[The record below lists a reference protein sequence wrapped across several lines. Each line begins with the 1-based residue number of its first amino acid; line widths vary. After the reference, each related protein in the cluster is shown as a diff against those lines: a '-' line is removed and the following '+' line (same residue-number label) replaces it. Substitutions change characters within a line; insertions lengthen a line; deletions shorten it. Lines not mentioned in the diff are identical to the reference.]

1 MYSLRKGLLVVLAI
15 CLFLP
20 LSQAEDPVYRVDGL
34 PDSLHFVTGTSYEI
48 TLTAS
53 NYSAIAAVNIT
64 VTNGTLSETTE
75 FTADVHQLVLS
86 SSNDGWTFN
95 WQAPEESFELGEGE
109 AELSIIFEDQ
119 DGGVWSSYNSVLR
132 PPEIDAHLEPGVP
145 QWALSMAWTGAS
157 LTVIL
162 TVIGAIVLRRDRLT

>member
-1 MYSLRKGLLVVLAI
+1 MYLLRKGLLAILVI

-20 LSQAEDPVYRVDGL
+20 LSQAEDTVYRVDGL
-34 PDSLHFVTGTSYEI
+34 PEGLHFVTAASYEI

-53 NYSAIAAVNIT
+53 NYSAISAVNIT

-119 DGGVWSSYNSVLR
+119 DGGIWSSYNSVLR
-132 PPEIDAHLEPGVP
+132 PPEREAHDESGVP
-145 QWALSMAWTGAS
+145 QWALSMAWIGAS

>member
-15 CLFLP
+15 CLFFP
-20 LSQAEDPVYRVDGL
+20 LSQAEEPVHRVDGL
-34 PDSLHFVTGTSYEI
+34 PDSLHFVTGASYEI

-53 NYSAIAAVNIT
+53 NYSAITAVNIT

-95 WQAPEESFELGEGE
+95 WQAPEKSFELGEGE

-132 PPEIDAHLEPGVP
+132 PPEIDAHDEPGVP

>member
-20 LSQAEDPVYRVDGL
+20 LSQAGDPVHRVDGL
-34 PDSLHFVTGTSYEI
+34 PDNLHFVAGKSYEI

-53 NYSAIAAVNIT
+53 NYSAISAVNIS
-64 VTNGTLSETTE
+64 VTNGTLSESSE

-119 DGGVWSSYNSVLR
+119 DGGVWSFYNSVLR
-132 PPEIDAHLEPGVP
+132 PPEIEAHDEYGVP
-145 QWALSMAWTGAS
+145 QWALSMAWIGAS

>member
-20 LSQAEDPVYRVDGL
+20 LSQAGDPVHRVDGL
-34 PDSLHFVTGTSYEI
+34 PDNLHFVAGKSYEI

-53 NYSAIAAVNIT
+53 NYSAISAVNIS
-64 VTNGTLSETTE
+64 VTNGTLSESSE

-119 DGGVWSSYNSVLR
+119 DGGVWSFYNSVLR
-132 PPEIDAHLEPGVP
+132 PPEIDAHHEPGVP
-145 QWALSMAWTGAS
+145 QWALSMAWIGAS

-162 TVIGAIVLRRDRLT
+162 TVIGAIVLRRDRLP

>member
-1 MYSLRKGLLVVLAI
+1 MYPLRKGLLVVLAI

-34 PDSLHFVTGTSYEI
+34 PDGLYFVTGASYEI

-53 NYSAIAAVNIT
+53 NYSAISAVNIT

-75 FTADVHQLVLS
+75 FTADVQQLVLS
-86 SSNDGWTFN
+86 SSNDGWIFN

-119 DGGVWSSYNSVLR
+119 DGGIWSTYNSVLR
-132 PPEIDAHLEPGVP
+132 PPAIDVHHEPGVP

-157 LTVIL
+157 LTVVL

>member
-20 LSQAEDPVYRVDGL
+20 LSQAGDPVHRVDGL
-34 PDSLHFVTGTSYEI
+34 PDNLHFVAGKSYEI

-53 NYSAIAAVNIT
+53 NYSAISAVNIS
-64 VTNGTLSETTE
+64 VTNGTLSESSE

-119 DGGVWSSYNSVLR
+119 DGGILSSYNSVLR
-132 PPEIDAHLEPGVP
+132 PPEIEAHDEYGVP
-145 QWALSMAWTGAS
+145 QWALSMAWIGAS

>member
-20 LSQAEDPVYRVDGL
+20 LSQAGDPVHRVDGL
-34 PDSLHFVTGTSYEI
+34 PDNLHFVAGKSYEI

-53 NYSAIAAVNIT
+53 NYSAISAVNIS
-64 VTNGTLSETTE
+64 VTNGTLSESSE

-119 DGGVWSSYNSVLR
+119 DGGIWSSYNSVLR
-132 PPEIDAHLEPGVP
+132 SPEIEAHDEYGVP
-145 QWALSMAWTGAS
+145 QWALSMAWIGAS

>member
-1 MYSLRKGLLVVLAI
+1 MII

-20 LSQAEDPVYRVDGL
+20 LSQAEDPVHRVDGL
-34 PDSLHFVTGTSYEI
+34 PDGLHFVTGTSYEI

-53 NYSAIAAVNIT
+53 NYSAISAVNIT

-75 FTADVHQLVLS
+75 FTTDVHQLVLS

-109 AELSIIFEDQ
+109 AELSIIFENQ
-119 DGGVWSSYNSVLR
+119 DGGIWSSYNSV
-132 PPEIDAHLEPGVP
+132 
-145 QWALSMAWTGAS
+145 
-157 LTVIL
+157 
-162 TVIGAIVLRRDRLT
+162 

>member
-15 CLFLP
+15 CLFHP

-34 PDSLHFVTGTSYEI
+34 PDNLHFVTGASYEI
-48 TLTAS
+48 ILTAS
-53 NYSAIAAVNIT
+53 NYSAISAVNIT

-75 FTADVHQLVLS
+75 FTADVHQLVL

-109 AELSIIFEDQ
+109 AELSIIFENQ

-132 PPEIDAHLEPGVP
+132 PPEIDAHNEPGVP
-145 QWALSMAWTGAS
+145 QWALSMAWIGAS

>member
-1 MYSLRKGLLVVLAI
+1 MSPLRKGLLVVLAI

-20 LSQAEDPVYRVDGL
+20 LSQAEDVYRVDGL
-34 PDSLHFVTGTSYEI
+34 PDGLHFVTGESYEI

-53 NYSAIAAVNIT
+53 NYSAISTVNIT

-75 FTADVHQLVLS
+75 FTDDVHQLVLS
-86 SSNDGWTFN
+86 SNNDGWTFH
-95 WQAPEESFELGEGE
+95 WQAPSESFELGEGE
-109 AELSIIFEDQ
+109 AVLSIIYEDQ
-119 DGGVWSSYNSVLR
+119 DGGIWSSYNSVLR
-132 PPEIDAHLEPGVP
+132 PPEIDAHHEPGVP
-145 QWALSMAWTGAS
+145 QWALSMALTGAS

>member
-1 MYSLRKGLLVVLAI
+1 MII

-20 LSQAEDPVYRVDGL
+20 LSQAEDPVHRVDGL
-34 PDSLHFVTGTSYEI
+34 PDGLHFVTGTSYEI

-53 NYSAIAAVNIT
+53 NYSAISAVNIT

-75 FTADVHQLVLS
+75 FTTDVHQLVLS

-109 AELSIIFEDQ
+109 AELSIIFENQ
-119 DGGVWSSYNSVLR
+119 DGGIWSSYNSVLR
-132 PPEIDAHLEPGVP
+132 PPEIEAQEESGVP

-157 LTVIL
+157 LTVLL

>member
-1 MYSLRKGLLVVLAI
+1 MCIRDRHSFVPTLLLCRHSFCADTPFVPTLLFDSKSENANQNKSRKHILKKN
-15 CLFLP
+15 
-20 LSQAEDPVYRVDGL
+20 R
-34 PDSLHFVTGTSYEI
+34 
-48 TLTAS
+48 
-53 NYSAIAAVNIT
+53 
-64 VTNGTLSETTE
+64 
-75 FTADVHQLVLS
+75 
-86 SSNDGWTFN
+86 
-95 WQAPEESFELGEGE
+95 QAPSELFELGEGE

-132 PPEIDAHLEPGVP
+132 PPEIDAHNEPEVP

>member
-1 MYSLRKGLLVVLAI
+1 VLTI

-20 LSQAEDPVYRVDGL
+20 LSPAEDPVYRVDGL
-34 PDSLHFVTGTSYEI
+34 PDGLHFVTGASYEI

-53 NYSAIAAVNIT
+53 NYSAISAANIT

-75 FTADVHQLVLS
+75 FTANVHQLVLS

-119 DGGVWSSYNSVLR
+119 DGGIWSSYNSVLR
-132 PPEIDAHLEPGVP
+132 PPEIEAHDEYGVP
-145 QWALSMAWTGAS
+145 QWALSMAWIGAS

>member
-1 MYSLRKGLLVVLAI
+1 MYLLRKGLLAILVI

-20 LSQAEDPVYRVDGL
+20 LSQAEDTVYRVDGL
-34 PDSLHFVTGTSYEI
+34 PEGLHFVTAASYEI

-53 NYSAIAAVNIT
+53 NYSAIFAVNIT

-119 DGGVWSSYNSVLR
+119 DGGIWSSYNSVLR
-132 PPEIDAHLEPGVP
+132 PPEIEAHDESGVP
-145 QWALSMAWTGAS
+145 QWALSMAWIGAS

>member
-34 PDSLHFVTGTSYEI
+34 PENLHFTTGTSYELI
-48 TLTAS
+48 LTAS
-53 NYSAIAAVNIT
+53 NYSAISAVNIT

-119 DGGVWSSYNSVLR
+119 DGGIW
-132 PPEIDAHLEPGVP
+132 
-145 QWALSMAWTGAS
+145 
-157 LTVIL
+157 
-162 TVIGAIVLRRDRLT
+162 

>member
-20 LSQAEDPVYRVDGL
+20 LSQAEDSVYRVDGL
-34 PDSLHFVTGTSYEI
+34 PDNLHFVTGTSYEI

-53 NYSAIAAVNIT
+53 NYSAISSVNIT

-86 SSNDGWTFN
+86 SSDDGWIFN

-109 AELSIIFEDQ
+109 AELSIIFENQ
-119 DGGVWSSYNSVLR
+119 DGGIWSSYNSVLR
-132 PPEIDAHLEPGVP
+132 PPEIDAHDEPRVP

>member
-1 MYSLRKGLLVVLAI
+1 MYLLRKGLLVVLAI

-20 LSQAEDPVYRVDGL
+20 LSQAEDVYRVDGL
-34 PDSLHFVTGTSYEI
+34 PDGLHFVTGESYEI

-53 NYSAIAAVNIT
+53 NYSAISTVNIT

-75 FTADVHQLVLS
+75 FTDDVHQLVLS
-86 SSNDGWTFN
+86 SNNDGWTFH
-95 WQAPEESFELGEGE
+95 WQAPSESFELGEGE
-109 AELSIIFEDQ
+109 AVLSIIYEDQ
-119 DGGVWSSYNSVLR
+119 DGGIWSSYNSVLR
-132 PPEIDAHLEPGVP
+132 PPEIDAHHEPGVP

-162 TVIGAIVLRRDRLT
+162 TVLGAIVLRRDRLT

>member
-1 MYSLRKGLLVVLAI
+1 MYSLRKGPLVVLAI

-20 LSQAEDPVYRVDGL
+20 LSQAENPVHRVDGL
-34 PDSLHFVTGTSYEI
+34 PDSLHFVAGTSYEI

-53 NYSAIAAVNIT
+53 NYSAISAVNIT
-64 VTNGTLSETTE
+64 VTNGTLSKTTE
-75 FTADVHQLVLS
+75 FTTDVHQLVLS

-132 PPEIDAHLEPGVP
+132 PPEIEAHDESGVP

>member
-1 MYSLRKGLLVVLAI
+1 
-15 CLFLP
+15 
-20 LSQAEDPVYRVDGL
+20 
-34 PDSLHFVTGTSYEI
+34 
-48 TLTAS
+48 
-53 NYSAIAAVNIT
+53 
-64 VTNGTLSETTE
+64 
-75 FTADVHQLVLS
+75 LVLS

-145 QWALSMAWTGAS
+145 QWALSMAWIGAS

>member
-15 CLFLP
+15 CLFFP
-20 LSQAEDPVYRVDGL
+20 LSQAEEPVYRVDGL
-34 PDSLHFVTGTSYEI
+34 PDSLHFVTGASYEI

-53 NYSAIAAVNIT
+53 NYSAISAVDIT
-64 VTNGTLSETTE
+64 VTNGTLSVTTD
-75 FTADVHQLVLS
+75 FTGNTGYLILS

-132 PPEIDAHLEPGVP
+132 PPEIDAHHEPGVP